1 MKPQIF
7 SPEYPFMLRN
17 SLHENTVE
25 QQVSLWIDCYS
36 CLPESLK
43 KRYRKS
49 NFGKFTT
56 CLFPNANAE
65 QSLAMGKW
73 VLAAFAF
80 DDLYGSL
87 SAEELKIKCR
97 EVICLL
103 EGNDFQTDKNEIFK
117 AFFEAGK
124 EFLPHVTSSWM
135 KRLIEDHEFWFD
147 GMIQETEYSYT
158 GKAIYPTLEEYKIIR
173 EKVSGGRIMCD
184 FLEIS
189 SDFIMP
195 DEVFLHPVIFK
206 IRQLVTFMLSWFNDI
221 HSVPWELE
229 RGEATNLVLVIKN
242 EQNCSFEEAYEMA
255 VEIHNDDL
263 AEFIHITKNLPDFGK
278 YNEGVKRYVHN
289 AELFLKGQE
298 SWYFGGTERYT
309 SAEKSTS

>member
-1 MKPQIF
+1 MKSQTIPL
-7 SPEYPFMLRN
+7 EYPFMLKK
-17 SLHENTVE
+17 SPHEDAVE
-25 QQVSLWIDCYS
+25 KQISIWIDDYS

-65 QSLAMGKW
+65 QSLTMGKW
-73 VLAAFAF
+73 ILAAFAF

-97 EVICLL
+97 KVICLL
-103 EGNDFQTDKNEIFK
+103 EGNDFQYDENEIFK
-117 AFFEAGK
+117 ALFEAGK
-124 EFLPHVTSSWM
+124 EFHPHVTSSWM
-135 KRLIEDHEFWFD
+135 KRLIDDHEFWFD

-158 GKAIYPTLEEYKIIR
+158 GKAIYPTLEEYKVIR
-173 EKVSGGRIMCD
+173 EKVSGGRLMCD

-189 SDFIMP
+189 SGFIMP
-195 DEVFLHPVIFK
+195 DEVFRHPVILR
-206 IRQLVTFMLSWFNDI
+206 IRQLITFMLSWFNDI

-242 EQNCSFEEAYEMA
+242 EQNCSFEEAYEKA
-255 VEIHNDDL
+255 VKIHNDDL
-263 AEFIHITKNLPDFGK
+263 EEFIQISKNLPDFGV
-278 YNEGVKRYVHN
+278 YNDDVKRYLHN

-298 SWYFGGTERYT
+298 LWYFGGTERYT
-309 SAEKSTS
+309 SAEK